1 MGYGFNGEAPA
12 FGRGFF
18 VYCFYYSGVGG
29 TSTPKLGVKE
39 KLYFVWFVEFS
50 TVLGA

>member
-1 MGYGFNGEAPA
+1 MGLMGKPRL

-29 TSTPKLGVKE
+29 TDTPKLGVKE
-39 KLYFVWFVEFS
+39 KLYFVLVVGFS
-50 TVLGA
+50 TVLGG